1 MFLAHNRGSTRTDP
15 DYCPSLSRTFVYAVS
30 MNTLSNT
37 TDSLSAF
44 HDRLNLAVGDTSYRQ
59 LGAITDTHPET
70 VRRYMQG
77 QAPSAAFMTNLCRN
91 LGISGEWL
99 LSGQGPMRVR
109 DMRTHALKNAD
120 ANELMGAI
128 ANTLTQLIERVDRLE
143 RFVQVIETKLN
154 AGGMVELKTDSGTM
168 HSQNDGSDDGR
179 AESGTGAG
187 TGTGAV
193 GGSGSAA
200 ERIGGVVSKR
210 SPEHDA

>member
-1 MFLAHNRGSTRTDP
+1 M
-15 DYCPSLSRTFVYAVS
+15 
-30 MNTLSNT
+30 
-37 TDSLSAF
+37 SAF
-44 HDRLNLAVGDTSYRQ
+44 HDRLNLAVGDTSFRQ

-70 VRRYMQG
+70 VRRHMQG

-99 LSGQGPMRVR
+99 LSGQGPMKVR

-154 AGGMVELKTDSGTM
+154 ANGMVELKTDSGTM
-168 HSQNDGSDDGR
+168 HSQLDGSADGR

-187 TGTGAV
+187 TGS
-193 GGSGSAA
+193 GGVDGVGSAA

>member
-1 MFLAHNRGSTRTDP
+1 MS
-15 DYCPSLSRTFVYAVS
+15 SQSI
-30 MNTLSNT
+30 T
-37 TDSLSAF
+37 TESSSAF
-44 HDRLNLAVGDTSYRQ
+44 HDRLNLAVGETSYRQ
-59 LGAITDTHPET
+59 LGAITETHPET

-99 LSGQGPMRVR
+99 LSGQGPMKVR
-109 DMRTHALKNAD
+109 DMRTHALKHAD

-168 HSQNDGSDDGR
+168 HAQLDGSADGR
-179 AESGTGAG
+179 AEAE
-187 TGTGAV
+187 
-193 GGSGSAA
+193 GGSGSGVVGDGGGSAA

-210 SPEHDA
+210 SSEHDA